1 MKTLYININN
11 EEVQSNEELEV
22 LKHELD
28 SDFFF
33 YLGEK
38 IAKGCNVEN
47 ENALITDFNTQDNAE
62 DYHKIIAQW
71 HELKTIL
78 FSEEL
83 EGEFKFTLPNG
94 YIHWLRYSEKY
105 NHVHDKNFSH
115 SESPVIYIDL
125 EELYE
130 DSIEYLQRK
139 ILRKL
144 KRDDLYLEIDEIAFN
159 DDAVTRKS
167 PIVRTI
173 KEKYEG
179 IGFKAYKKWLDGNKQ
194 QEENNIPDIEI
205 PNTEEIFIVASDRME
220 NDETKW
226 FSEFYTKDG
235 KALSGTYEHI
245 NGGRSPFYFYDGN
258 YYCINNC
265 RLKKIALSECT
276 GATIIDEENAFYEYL
291 ILRNNSGTF
300 VINNDGEILI
310 PNGVYDVIKYAYS
323 DCVLAQIDGLWG
335 VVSLENQVMIGF
347 QYDGLTALI
356 APDKRFYSFE
366 NEEGLIGVINEEG
379 DIVISPEY
387 EEVDVLLG
395 GDDSVWFKVTK
406 NGISYGIIDEY
417 ENIVIPIKFDDVE
430 IPYDTHNEERAS
442 SLPPYF
448 IVEYGYEK
456 GLYNSDGEVI
466 IPLDNYRSID
476 FDAFEY
482 NYIFAYYREEDDCYE
497 DRPPFVY
504 EIPCDFCVY
513 DKNGLKICKETP
525 WEICR
530 NTQMHYLKN
539 KKGRIVYTSYCDELY
554 IDGFDKNVGDCYIE
568 ELENEDYTKYNIIDS
583 YGKVLGE
590 IPEGFRVGRFI
601 NGMALCIDQGK
612 GEVCSIINLNG
623 RIVKRLPK
631 EERSYLTSLKDG
643 KFYFVEDCGNIG
655 YYDTTPSKT
664 ITCNNKD
671 VQDLLDTMQ
680 EGILY
685 VKTQRGN
692 LGLLNY
698 YTGKLLEYE
707 GLERIDPLTGPWG
720 GWNEGCPLIKDY
732 FMLRKNGKN
741 TLIDK
746 DGNIIIK
753 KEFTLLTCIQP
764 NK

>member
-11 EEVQSNEELEV
+11 EQIQSNEELEV
-22 LKHELD
+22 LNYDLD

-33 YLGEK
+33 FLGEK
-38 IAKGCNVEN
+38 IAEGCKVKN
-47 ENALITDFNTQDNAE
+47 ENALITDFNTQDNEE
-62 DYHKIIAQW
+62 DYQQIIAQW
-71 HELKTIL
+71 NKLKSIL
-78 FSEEL
+78 FSEKCK
-83 EGEFKFTLPNG
+83 GEFDITLPNG
-94 YIHWLRYSEKY
+94 YIHWLKFHPQYVSVYDR
-105 NHVHDKNFSH
+105 NFSQG
-115 SESPVIYIDL
+115 EPAVITIDL

-130 DSIEYLQRK
+130 DSIEDLQRK

-144 KRDDLYLEIDEIAFN
+144 QRDDLYLKIDVIVYN

-167 PIVRTI
+167 PIARAI
-173 KEKYEG
+173 KEKYDS
-179 IGFKAYKKWLDGNKQ
+179 IGFKSYKKW
-194 QEENNIPDIEI
+194 ISDISKTDTDRNDKEI
-205 PNTEEIFIVASDRME
+205 SARNETATNTEEIFIVASDTME

-235 KALSGTYEHI
+235 KVLSGTYELI
-245 NGGRSPFYFYDGN
+245 NGGRCPFYFYDGN

-276 GATIIDEENAFYEYL
+276 GANIIDEENAFYEYL

-310 PNGVYDVIKYAYS
+310 PSGVYDEIKYAYS

-347 QYDGLTALI
+347 QYDGLTALFGR
-356 APDKRFYSFE
+356 DKRFYSFE

-395 GDDSVWFKVTK
+395 GDNSAWFKVTL

-430 IPYDTHNEERAS
+430 IPYDNHNEKRAS
-442 SLPPYF
+442 SLLPYF
-448 IVEYGYEK
+448 IVEYGCEK
-456 GLYNSDGEVI
+456 GLYNSEGEVI
-466 IPLDNYRSID
+466 VPLDNYSSID

-482 NYIFAYYREEDDCYE
+482 NYIFAYYREDDDCYE

-525 WEICR
+525 WEVCC
-530 NTQMHYLKN
+530 NTQMYYLKN
-539 KKGRIVYTSYCDELY
+539 KNGRTVYSSYCDELY
-554 IDGFDKNVGDCYIE
+554 YNELFADDNCYIE
-568 ELENEDYTKYNIIDS
+568 ENGAKIFIIGS
-583 YGKVLGE
+583 EGKKLGE
-590 IPEGFRVGRFI
+590 YPKRDGIGYFS
-601 NGMALCIDQGK
+601 NGMA
-612 GEVCSIINLNG
+612 VCFNKETRQYRIINLNG
-623 RIVKRLPK
+623 RTLKIIPK
-631 EERSYLTSLKDG
+631 EEVTYLDRFRDG
-643 KFYFVEDCGNIG
+643 KLFFVKDNGDIG
-655 YYDTTPSKT
+655 YYDTSLSRT
-664 ITCNNKD
+664 ITCKCKE
-671 VQDLLDTMQ
+671 VKELLDIMQ
-680 EGILY
+680 EEILY
-685 VKTQRGN
+685 IKTKRGN

-707 GLERIDPLTGPWG
+707 GLERIDPLTGPWSKD
-720 GWNEGCPLIKDY
+720 CPLIKDY
-732 FMLRKNGKN
+732 FMLRKNGKK

-753 KEFTLLTCIQP
+753 KEFRLLTCIQS